1 MKEVLQKI
9 EGSIPEK
16 VKLDLRK
23 RPITGSQIFFEM
35 SKHLKEMVENNYEI
49 RNILFKS
56 NEDAIYFSG
65 DILAKALSSF
75 WIKGGEIEE
84 HFVESAQMTSF
95 YARFECLWN

>member
-35 SKHLKEMVENNYEI
+35 SKHLKEMVENNYG
-49 RNILFKS
+49 L
-56 NEDAIYFSG
+56 
-65 DILAKALSSF
+65 
-75 WIKGGEIEE
+75 
-84 HFVESAQMTSF
+84 
-95 YARFECLWN
+95 

>member
-9 EGSIPEK
+9 ESSIPEK

-23 RPITGSQIFFEM
+23 KLVTGSQIIFEM
-35 SKHLKEMVENNYEI
+35 SKHLKEMAENNYEI
-49 RNILFKS
+49 RNSLFK
-56 NEDAIYFSG
+56 NNQDALYFSG

-95 YARFECLWN
+95 HARFECLWN